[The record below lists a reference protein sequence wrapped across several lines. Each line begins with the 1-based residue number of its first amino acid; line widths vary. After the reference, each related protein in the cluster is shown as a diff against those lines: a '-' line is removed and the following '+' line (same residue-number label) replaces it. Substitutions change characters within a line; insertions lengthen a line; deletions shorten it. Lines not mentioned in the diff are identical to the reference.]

1 MLAQDVFEMVNY
13 AQRIYIISA
22 NFVIQALC
30 SVLTRNIITNPPNF
44 SFPALISDE
53 EWIKNLGAER
63 HACHSLPKISSR
75 LDERQLGLRQSPA
88 FELLT
93 LPRSLS

>member
-30 SVLTRNIITNPPNF
+30 SVLTRNITTNPPNF
-44 SFPALISDE
+44 SFPALISAE
-53 EWIKNLGAER
+53 EWIKKPWGRKTRLPFLAENLIP
-63 HACHSLPKISSR
+63 S
-75 LDERQLGLRQSPA
+75 
-88 FELLT
+88 
-93 LPRSLS
+93 